1 MAGEQAE
8 KASKEW
14 RRQYAEARKKEK
26 TALINEV
33 SRLTTYHQIPIRTDN
48 EDIVEPGYVEID
60 LVAHC
65 VMNSSGT
72 FGYSLNLTDIYISF
86 LAGCL
91 SVVLWV

>member
-1 MAGEQAE
+1 L
-8 KASKEW
+8 KEW

-33 SRLTTYHQIPIRTDN
+33 SRLTTYHQIPIQTDN